1 MSTKL
6 TVFDSY
12 VLHIE
17 QKTLDRLNEVREL
30 IIKNSHRYYD
40 FDRIVYLS
48 LGKQLTALKYQA
60 KIKGNNQ

>member
-1 MSTKL
+1 MYYILSK
-6 TVFDSY
+6 
-12 VLHIE
+12 
-17 QKTLDRLNEVREL
+17 KTLDRLNEVREL

-40 FDRIVYLS
+40 FDKIVYLS